1 MRIHNILHYT
11 EHHRYY
17 IFRDFSLSG
26 LDYKMLSLIY
36 QPMIGAFAVA
46 LYQQLYHGIA
56 EGQCGYSAL
65 EPQRKLF
72 LGLGLEM
79 NERSRKYLIDQTSK
93 LEAVGLLQTSRLGM
107 PDNADVIYEYELSE
121 PLTPTEFFRNM
132 HLTMLLRDKVG
143 KYAVI
148 SLREAFGANEPDE
161 LAHAQLTK
169 ENISVPFYELFK
181 LNMQSVDDELEQALS
196 EVAPARQAAPRPQLE
211 TAGIPYGDIILRFPR
226 NSANRRFVERLRGD
240 QEQLAQINYV
250 AYKYSLSV
258 SDICRL
264 LDEDGI
270 FDANGE
276 LLIDELQLRANQLYR
291 QDKKR
296 ENDRQR
302 TIARAQAASNVES
315 EELDEEFAVNEE
327 YYLQVPNQLQGRC
340 DIHQYNMLMRNEPH
354 TRFLQRFFPG
364 SVPEWIERV
373 FERIDLN
380 YRLAA
385 PVINVL
391 IHYVIGANDSQ
402 RVTKSFF
409 DSVASNM
416 LMRQVDSFE
425 KAVQYVRE
433 QAQVEIDKERRKD
446 EGYSGNGARS
456 AGRSGALSRGNR
468 GSGGGG
474 TSRKPAIPIVQEGH
488 AGSAVSADELE
499 ELRKLAR
506 KIDGKQ

>member
-1 MRIHNILHYT
+1 MRINNILHYT

-17 IFRDFSLSG
+17 IFRDFSLSS

-56 EGQCGYSAL
+56 EGQSGFSTL

-79 NERSRKYLIDQTSK
+79 NERSRKHLIEQASK

-121 PLTPTEFFRNM
+121 PLSPTEFFRNM
-132 HLTMLLRDKVG
+132 HLTMLLRDKIG

-148 SLREAFGANEPDE
+148 SLRESFGANEPDE
-161 LAHAQLTK
+161 LANAQLTK

-181 LNMQSVDDELEQALS
+181 LNMQSVDDELEQALT
-196 EVAPARQAAPRPQLE
+196 EVAPARQAAPRQQLE
-211 TAGIPYGDIILRFPR
+211 TAGIAYGDIILRFPR
-226 NSANRRFVERLRGD
+226 NSANRRFVERLRSD
-240 QEQLAQINYV
+240 NEQLAQVNYV

-258 SDICRL
+258 VDICRL

-270 FDANGE
+270 FDPNGE
-276 LLIDELQLRANQLYR
+276 LMIDELQLRANQLYR

-296 ENDRQR
+296 EGDRQR
-302 TIARAQAASNVES
+302 VIARSQAAARSDEES
-315 EELDEEFAVNEE
+315 EEPDEEFAVNEE
-327 YYLQVPNQLQGRC
+327 FYLQVPSQLIGRC
-340 DIHQYNMLMRNEPH
+340 DIQQYNMLMRNEPH

-364 SVPEWIERV
+364 AVPEWIDRV

-391 IHYVIGANDSQ
+391 IHYVIGANDAQ
-402 RVTKSFF
+402 RVTKAFL
-409 DSVASNM
+409 DAVASNM
-416 LMRQVDSFE
+416 LMQQIDSFE

-433 QAQVEIDKERRKD
+433 QAQVEQDKERRK
-446 EGYSGNGARS
+446 EAVSSYSGGARS
-456 AGRSGALSRGNR
+456 SGR
-468 GSGGGG
+468 GSRSGGG
-474 TSRKPAIPIVQEGH
+474 TSRKPSIPIVQDGQPG
-488 AGSAVSADELE
+488 AAVSADELE

-506 KIDGKQ
+506 KIDGK